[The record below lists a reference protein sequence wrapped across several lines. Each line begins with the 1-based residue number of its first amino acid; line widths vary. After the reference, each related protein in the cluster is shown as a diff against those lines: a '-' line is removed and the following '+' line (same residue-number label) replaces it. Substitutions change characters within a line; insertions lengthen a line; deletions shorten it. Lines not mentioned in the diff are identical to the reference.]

1 MNDAM
6 MATRTD
12 MAHAATDASMG
23 VVPVLFDRSPPRS
36 STAAGR
42 KTASLIGTTPSGP
55 HRRSRR
61 TELYRCLRHGRWEG
75 RGMGS
80 AWIGEGSRGV
90 VVSMESTRLPSMC
103 AGRHAV
109 AREKGRRGARFA
121 GTARGRAGPARDF
134 DRTIPRKV
142 RDIAARANVRGI
154 DAGQTPSRRRLSPR
168 RRVDILSHVSSSEIG
183 KRTTRGS
190 TRPRS
195 GSRASAR
202 SCSAAAPAAC
212 DRSCLPR
219 ISCRIAYR

>member
-1 MNDAM
+1 MP
-6 MATRTD
+6 ATWMVGRVLDGVSMEGDTD
-12 MAHAATDASMG
+12 
-23 VVPVLFDRSPPRS
+23 
-36 STAAGR
+36 
-42 KTASLIGTTPSGP
+42 
-55 HRRSRR
+55 
-61 TELYRCLRHGRWEG
+61 EG
-75 RGMGS
+75 R
-80 AWIGEGSRGV
+80 V
-90 VVSMESTRLPSMC
+90 VVSMESTRLSSMC

-109 AREKGRRGARFA
+109 AGKKEGGGRDLRAPRAAVRDRRAILTGQSIGNDAISPPVRTFGESTRVRRRRGGAFR
-121 GTARGRAGPARDF
+121 
-134 DRTIPRKV
+134 
-142 RDIAARANVRGI
+142 
-154 DAGQTPSRRRLSPR
+154 PR